1 MQIYRR
7 NGNVT
12 NVYISVNVF
21 SYRLSLNNNV
31 PNEKSGFKKT
41 RCYIFAYS
49 VVVKYWEYLQQF
61 IL

>member
-1 MQIYRR
+1 MV
-7 NGNVT
+7 VT

-21 SYRLSLNNNV
+21 SYRLSINNNV

-41 RCYIFAYS
+41 VYYISAHS
-49 VVVKYWEYLQQF
+49 VAVKYWEYLQQF